1 MVEVDKRY
9 FRPTE
14 VNYLLGDSSKAEKVL
29 GWKANTKFS
38 ELVTEM
44 VREDLKLVDLEQKTR
59 RFGIDG

>member
-14 VNYLLGDSSKAEKVL
+14 VNYLLGDSAKAEKVL
-29 GWKANTKFS
+29 GWKAHTKFS
-38 ELVTEM
+38 ELVIEM

-59 RFGIDG
+59 RFGIDD